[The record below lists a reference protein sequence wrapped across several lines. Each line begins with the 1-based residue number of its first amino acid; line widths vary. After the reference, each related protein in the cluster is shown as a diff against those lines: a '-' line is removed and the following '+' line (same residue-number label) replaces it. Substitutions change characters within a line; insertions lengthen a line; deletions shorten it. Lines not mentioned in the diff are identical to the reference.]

1 MTNNHII
8 ITTKKGCTLRPF
20 TLADAHEVVAI
31 MQASATA
38 VLGHADITFEE
49 MLSDWTSP
57 GVDLETTTR
66 VLVDETG
73 RIIGYCDIWDPEAP
87 HVIKWGWVDI
97 LPELWDDALV
107 LEMHAWVE
115 QAARERIAL
124 APEGARVILGYGMAH
139 QAEQHRRLAESAGF
153 ERVRIYHR
161 MQVDLASP
169 PPQPKLDGFHIRPMD
184 YPQEFEAAIKASTE
198 GFRDHWGFIEHPEE
212 ENLAHWQHYIAND
225 PNFDPSL
232 WFLALDG
239 TRIAGICFC
248 KTHIPEDPQLGWVDK
263 LAVLRPYRRRGLG
276 MALLQ
281 HAFYAL
287 YQHGQRKVG
296 LAVDAA
302 SLTDATRLYEKAGM
316 HVVRQYDTYH
326 KELRPGKDL
335 TTQEITTTE

>member
-38 VLGHADITFEE
+38 VLGHADITIEE

-87 HVIKWGWVDI
+87 HVAKYAWVEI
-97 LPELWDDALV
+97 QPELWQQPLA
-107 LEMHAWVE
+107 LEMLAWSE
-115 QAARERIAL
+115 GAARQRITL
-124 APEGARVILGYGMAH
+124 APGDARVMLAYGMNSKD
-139 QAEQHRRLAESAGF
+139 EKYRRMLEAADF
-153 ERVRIYHR
+153 KLVRHYHR
-161 MQVDLASP
+161 MLIELEQA
-169 PPQPKLDGFHIRPMD
+169 PQQPEPNGFHIREMA
-184 YPQEFEAAIKASTE
+184 YPEEFGMAVHAIQE
-198 GFRDHWGFIEHPEE
+198 GFHDHWGHLERPYEQE
-212 ENLAHWQHYIAND
+212 LAHWQHDIAND

-287 YQHGQRKVG
+287 YQRGQRKVG

-335 TTQEITTTE
+335 TTHEITTTE